1 MKKIFKNKKL
11 LVVALLLTFLTV
23 IVICIIFLV
32 KNRIQNSE
40 LDGNQDTETVSNPVS
55 LSQATKVQY
64 SGKFIKAVLSE
75 GWRVKELEGGNYYPT
90 SGEIKGFS
98 GFEIYKGDLLVFK
111 LNGVDGVG
119 SNPLCGEVAKFNDT
133 SEEYINSYKN
143 YSEAPAQVIDLTGA
157 QYSEFNLF
165 DRKIRRIGERF
176 YWDELSKTDSYFNPS
191 CGFMGSFL
199 TSNILN
205 IIISR
210 PGGSE
215 DSINLFHLDLAENL
229 TDEDLLTLD
238 TTLDS
243 LEWLKEPQS
252 FSFTLN
258 QGTVA
263 TPING
268 INEQFT
274 LNTYINSDLS
284 IESGVYF
291 LRSDKFVITFAAD
304 PEPLPVGLGGPPLPE
319 SQVIE
324 NNLNKSIKRVN
335 YDFGIQRQMENL
347 SIEEFTKFYYYSDSF
362 RQGIDCGDAG
372 FVNNFCGGMTIN
384 IKKDNKK
391 LDLNLD
397 IRCAAKT
404 AEDVKYCDELV
415 KNLTVR

>member
-1 MKKIFKNKKL
+1 MNKKLVIISSFTFLLLVSTLL
-11 LVVALLLTFLTV
+11 LVVALYLNNG
-23 IVICIIFLV
+23 
-32 KNRIQNSE
+32 K
-40 LDGNQDTETVSNPVS
+40 TES
-55 LSQATKVQY
+55 
-64 SGKFIKAVLSE
+64 
-75 GWRVKELEGGNYYPT
+75 
-90 SGEIKGFS
+90 
-98 GFEIYKGDLLVFK
+98 
-111 LNGVDGVG
+111 
-119 SNPLCGEVAKFNDT
+119 
-133 SEEYINSYKN
+133 SEEANQTAISPNEKDNALSYTMPVQN
-143 YSEAPAQVIDLTGA
+143 
-157 QYSEFNLF
+157 
-165 DRKIRRIGERF
+165 
-176 YWDELSKTDSYFNPS
+176 
-191 CGFMGSFL
+191 
-199 TSNILN
+199 
-205 IIISR
+205 
-210 PGGSE
+210 
-215 DSINLFHLDLAENL
+215 
-229 TDEDLLTLD
+229 
-238 TTLDS
+238 
-243 LEWLKEPQS
+243 

-274 LNTYINSDLS
+274 LNTHINSDLS

-324 NNLNKSIKRVN
+324 NNINKSIKRVN